1 MKIQSDVS
9 DLKASL
15 EHTEI
20 VLEEK
25 LLKQRRK

>member
-1 MKIQSDVS
+1 MKIQSDIS

-15 EHTEI
+15 EHIET

-25 LLKQRRK
+25 LLNQRGK